1 MPMQLAIQHETTDAR
16 RPRLELARAISAKD
30 IEGAQRL
37 RYRVFVEEM
46 GARIATRA
54 PGRDVDFFDPWC
66 EHLVVRDRATEEI
79 VGTYRILTAERARG
93 LGTFYAD
100 TEFDL
105 TRVAALKPSFMELG
119 RACIHPAYR
128 TGATLLLLWQ
138 GIAQLMLERD
148 HAYLIGCASVTMRD
162 GGANALAI
170 WRDVAPDHLAPAEH
184 RVFPRHSLLA
194 QHPSGA
200 VSDPPAAEGPGPAQ
214 LPPLLKSYLRM
225 GAWIGGEP
233 AWDPDFNTADFFM
246 LLPRARIAG
255 RYARHY
261 RAAA

>member
-1 MPMQLAIQHETTDAR
+1 MQLATQHESVDAR
-16 RPRLELARAISAKD
+16 RPRLELARATSAKD

-66 EHLVVRDRATEEI
+66 EHLIVRDRVTEEI
-79 VGTYRILTAERARG
+79 IGTYRILSAERAKG

-105 TRVAALKPSFMELG
+105 TRVAALKSSFMEVG

-138 GIAQLMLERD
+138 GIAQLMMERG
-148 HAYLIGCASVTMRD
+148 HAHLIGCASVSMRD

-170 WRDVAPDHLAPAEH
+170 WHEIAPDHMAPIEH

-194 QHPSGA
+194 QSSSG
-200 VSDPPAAEGPGPAQ
+200 DPVTPPTAETAGTAR

>member
-1 MPMQLAIQHETTDAR
+1 MPMQLAIQHEAVDAR
-16 RPRLELARAISAKD
+16 RPRLELVRATSTKD
-30 IEGAQRL
+30 IEAAQRL
-37 RYRVFVEEM
+37 RFRVFVEEM
-46 GARIATRA
+46 GARIVARV
-54 PGRDVDFFDPWC
+54 PGRDEDSFDPWC
-66 EHLVVRDRATEEI
+66 EHLIVRDRLTEEI

-93 LGTFYAD
+93 HGTFYAD

-105 TRVAALKPSFMELG
+105 TRVAALKPSFIELG
-119 RACIHPAYR
+119 RACVHPAYR

-138 GIAQLMLERD
+138 GIAQLMMERNCT
-148 HAYLIGCASVTMRD
+148 HLIGCASVTMRD

-170 WRDVAPDHLAPAEH
+170 WRDIAPDHMAPIEH
-184 RVFPRHSLLA
+184 RVFPRHSLLT
-194 QHPSGA
+194 QHPSGTAA
-200 VSDPPAAEGPGPAQ
+200 VPMAAAAPGMAR

-246 LLPRARIAG
+246 LLPLARVAA